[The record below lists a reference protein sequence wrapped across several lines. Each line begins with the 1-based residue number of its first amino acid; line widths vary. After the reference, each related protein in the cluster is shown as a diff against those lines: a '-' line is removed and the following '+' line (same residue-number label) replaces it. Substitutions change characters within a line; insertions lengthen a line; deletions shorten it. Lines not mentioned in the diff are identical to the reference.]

1 MPWWWRKVR
10 KANIPKHEQDVFE
23 RFGEAAIRLTL
34 AGCAGG
40 STPKELMDIYNNPE
54 RIAHAVHWLT
64 ERADSLERRENRL
77 ETVEWAILVFVVVGV
92 FADLALAFG
101 WFHCAK

>member
-1 MPWWWRKVR
+1 MPWRWRKVR
-10 KANIPKHEQDVFE
+10 KADIPKHERDVFE

-40 STPKELMDIYNNPE
+40 STPKELMDINAPQ
-54 RIAHAVHWLT
+54 RIAHAVDWLT
-64 ERADSLERRENRL
+64 ERADYLERRENRL
-77 ETVEWAILVFVVVGV
+77 ETVEWAILVFVVAGV
-92 FADLALAFG
+92 FADFALAFG